1 MGLFDFLKKNE
12 STTLTAQP
20 PAPWEILSSMILI
33 PYAGTSLDFDDGIRG
48 RISSIEGINVT
59 EFSIPTDKSSGKIKL
74 TYEDEDYEIG
84 FGWRD
89 FSIPQINYYTNQ
101 FFTEEETKAIT
112 TTDHGLH
119 LYMKFGK
126 NPQLSYKLQIKI
138 ADKIMPD
145 LAGIMDES
153 AEKLLC
159 ARWVRQTAHSSVLP
173 SPASLFNVQAVSSQS
188 GEVWLHTHGL
198 IRCGLTELEILQ
210 SDTKN
215 YHNHYAVIST
225 FASYLIDHITDKI
238 DSAYIGCFYDNS
250 PLVVTRLLWTEGLK
264 QYKDLEL
271 GGINDRKEK
280 DMHNSLTS
288 ILFAFTSEENENN
301 GVYTKISEFNAQ
313 LENNPLFFISDSE
326 TQRMSLLAREKYDCL
341 KTALNNADTHILV
354 KVGLPTAHEESPDH
368 EHIWFELQ
376 GFDGESFIAELTQEP
391 YDVPD
396 MHEGDK
402 GTYTVNDIT
411 DWIIYTPNGQITP
424 ETAYL
429 IM

>member
-1 MGLFDFLKKNE
+1 MGLFDFFKKKD

-33 PYAGTSLDFDDGIRG
+33 PYAKPSFEFDDALRD
-48 RISSIEGINVT
+48 RISSIEGINIT
-59 EFSIPTDKSSGKIKL
+59 EFSISHDTPKVTLKL
-74 TYEDEDYEIG
+74 IYEGEDYEVG
-84 FGWRD
+84 FGWID

-112 TTDHGLH
+112 AAEHGLH

-126 NPQLSYKLQIKI
+126 NPQRSYQLQIKI

-159 ARWVRQTAHSSVLP
+159 ARWVRQTASSSVLP
-173 SPASLFNVQAVSSQS
+173 SPASLFNVQAVSAPS

-210 SDTKN
+210 SDTEN
-215 YHNHYAVIST
+215 YHNVYPVIST
-225 FASYLIDHITDKI
+225 FASYLIDHITEKI
-238 DSAYIGCFYDNS
+238 DSAYIGRFYDGS
-250 PLVVTRLLWTEGLK
+250 PLVVTRLLWTEGLQ

-271 GGINDRKEK
+271 GGMDDRK

-288 ILFAFTSEENENN
+288 ILFSFTSEENENN

>member
-1 MGLFDFLKKNE
+1 MGLFDFVKKNN

-33 PYAGTSLDFDDGIRG
+33 PYAGTSLDFDDGIRN
-48 RISSIEGINVT
+48 RISNIEGINVT
-59 EFSIPTDKSSGKIKL
+59 EFSIPNDKSSGKIKL
-74 TYEDEDYEIG
+74 TYEDEDYEVG

-112 TTDHGLH
+112 TADHGLH

-126 NPQLSYKLQIKI
+126 NPQCAYQLQIKI

-159 ARWVRQTAHSSVLP
+159 SRWVRQTAHSGVLP
-173 SPASLFNVQAVSSQS
+173 SPASLFNVQAVSSKS

-215 YHNHYAVIST
+215 YRNHYSVITT
-225 FASYLIDHITDKI
+225 FASYLIDHIADKV

-271 GGINDRKEK
+271 GGINDRK
-280 DMHNSLTS
+280 DIHNSLTS
-288 ILFAFTSEENENN
+288 ILFAFTSEENEKNHI
-301 GVYTKISEFNAQ
+301 YTKIPEFNAL
-313 LENNPLFFISDSE
+313 LENNPLFFISDGE
-326 TQRMSLLAREKYDCL
+326 TKRMSLLAREKYDCL
-341 KTALNNADTHILV
+341 KTALNSADTHILV
-354 KVGLPTAHEESPDH
+354 KVGLPTAHDDSPDH

-376 GFDGESFIAELTQEP
+376 GFEGENFIAELTQEP
-391 YDVPD
+391 YDVPS

-429 IM
+429 IVEA

>member
-1 MGLFDFLKKNE
+1 MGLSDFLKKNDNA
-12 STTLTAQP
+12 TLTPQP

-33 PYAGTSLDFDDGIRG
+33 PYAETNYGFDDGIRE

-59 EFSIPTDKSSGKIKL
+59 EFSIPHDMSAGNLKF
-74 TYEDEDYEIG
+74 TYEGEDYEAG

-89 FSIPQINYYTNQ
+89 FSIPQITYYTNQ

-112 TTDHGLH
+112 TAEEGLH

-126 NPQLSYKLQIKI
+126 NPQLSYQLQIKI

-153 AEKLLC
+153 AVKLLC
-159 ARWVRQTAHSSVLP
+159 ARWVRQTAYSNVLP

-210 SDTKN
+210 SDTEN
-215 YHNHYAVIST
+215 YHNHYSVIST
-225 FASYLIDHITDKI
+225 FASYLIDHIPDKI

-264 QYKDLEL
+264 QYNDLEL
-271 GGINDRKEK
+271 GGINDRKN
-280 DMHNSLTS
+280 MHNSQTS
-288 ILFAFTSEENENN
+288 ILFAFTSEENEKTQ
-301 GVYTKISEFNAQ
+301 VYTKIPEFNA
-313 LENNPLFFISDSE
+313 LLANNPLFFISDNE
-326 TQRMSLLAREKYDCL
+326 TNRMSLLAREKYDCL
-341 KTALNNADTHILV
+341 KTALNNTDMHILV
-354 KVGLPTAHEESPDH
+354 KVGLPTAHDSSPDH
-368 EHIWFELQ
+368 EHIWFKLQ
-376 GFDGESFIAELTQEP
+376 SFDGESFIAELTQEP

-396 MHEGDK
+396 MHEGDI

-411 DWIIYTPNGQITP
+411 DWIVYTPNGQITP

-429 IM
+429 LM

>member
-1 MGLFDFLKKNE
+1 MGLFDFLKKNDN
-12 STTLTAQP
+12 TALTVQP
-20 PAPWEILSSMILI
+20 PAPWEILSSLILI

-48 RISSIEGINVT
+48 RICSIEGINVT

-101 FFTEEETKAIT
+101 FFTEEETKDIT

-126 NPQLSYKLQIKI
+126 NPQRSYQLQIKI

-210 SDTKN
+210 SDTEN

-238 DSAYIGCFYDNS
+238 NSAYIGCFYDNS

-264 QYKDLEL
+264 Q
-271 GGINDRKEK
+271 
-280 DMHNSLTS
+280 
-288 ILFAFTSEENENN
+288 
-301 GVYTKISEFNAQ
+301 
-313 LENNPLFFISDSE
+313 
-326 TQRMSLLAREKYDCL
+326 
-341 KTALNNADTHILV
+341 
-354 KVGLPTAHEESPDH
+354 
-368 EHIWFELQ
+368 
-376 GFDGESFIAELTQEP
+376 
-391 YDVPD
+391 
-396 MHEGDK
+396 
-402 GTYTVNDIT
+402 
-411 DWIIYTPNGQITP
+411 
-424 ETAYL
+424 
-429 IM
+429 

>member
-1 MGLFDFLKKNE
+1 MGLFDFLKKNDN
-12 STTLTAQP
+12 TTLTAQP

-33 PYAGTSLDFDDGIRG
+33 PCAKTGLGFDDGIRD
-48 RISSIEGINVT
+48 RISSIEGVNVT
-59 EFSIPTDKSSGKIKL
+59 EFTIPDDQSSGKIKL
-74 TYEDEDYEIG
+74 TYEGEDYEVG
-84 FGWRD
+84 FGWID
-89 FSIPQINYYTNQ
+89 FAIPHINYYTNQ
-101 FFTEEETKAIT
+101 FFTEEEKKAIT
-112 TTDHGLH
+112 TTEHGLH

-126 NPQLSYKLQIKI
+126 NPQRSYQLQIKI

-159 ARWVRQTAHSSVLP
+159 ARWVRQTASSSVLP
-173 SPASLFNVQAVSSQS
+173 SPASLFNVQAVSSPN

-210 SDTKN
+210 SDAEN
-215 YHNHYAVIST
+215 YTNHYSVIST
-225 FASYLIDHITDKI
+225 FASYLIDHIADKI
-238 DSAYIGCFYDNS
+238 DTAYIGCFYDNS
-250 PLVVTRLLWTEGLK
+250 PLVVTRLLWTEGLL
-264 QYKDLEL
+264 QYKGLDL
-271 GGINDRKEK
+271 GGIDDRK
-280 DMHNSLTS
+280 DMHNSQTS
-288 ILFAFTSEENENN
+288 ILFAFTSEENEKN
-301 GVYTKISEFNAQ
+301 GVYTKIPEFNA
-313 LENNPLFFISDSE
+313 LLANNPLFFISE
-326 TQRMSLLAREKYDCL
+326 TETKRMSLLAREKYDCL
-341 KTALNNADTHILV
+341 KTVFNNKDTHILV
-354 KVGLPTAHEESPDH
+354 KVGLPTAHDSSPDH

-376 GFDGESFIAELTQEP
+376 GFDGESFIAVLTQEP

-402 GTYTVNDIT
+402 GTYTVDDIT

>member
-1 MGLFDFLKKNE
+1 MGLFDFLKKNDN
-12 STTLTAQP
+12 TTFIAQP

-33 PYAGTSLDFDDGIRG
+33 PYDETNCGFDEGIRN
-48 RISSIEGINVT
+48 RVSSIEGINVT
-59 EFSIPTDKSSGKIKL
+59 EFSISQDTPKGTLKL
-74 TYEDEDYEIG
+74 TYENEDYEVG
-84 FGWRD
+84 FGWID

-112 TTDHGLH
+112 TAKHGLH

-126 NPQLSYKLQIKI
+126 NPQRSYQLQIKI

-159 ARWVRQTAHSSVLP
+159 ARWVRQTAYSSVLP
-173 SPASLFNVQAVSSQS
+173 SPASLFNVQAVSSPS

-210 SDTKN
+210 SDTEN
-215 YHNHYAVIST
+215 FNNHYPVIST
-225 FASYLIDHITDKI
+225 FASYLIDKIADKI
-238 DSAYIGCFYDNS
+238 DTAYIGCFYNNS
-250 PLVVTRLLWTEGLK
+250 PLVVTRLLWTEGLQ
-264 QYKDLEL
+264 QYKGIDL
-271 GGINDRKEK
+271 GGIDDRK

-288 ILFAFTSEENENN
+288 ILFAFTSEENEKN
-301 GVYTKISEFNAQ
+301 GVYTKIPEFNA
-313 LENNPLFFISDSE
+313 LLANNPLFFISESE
-326 TQRMSLLAREKYDCL
+326 TKRMSLLAREKYDCL
-341 KTALNNADTHILV
+341 KTAFNGTDTHILV
-354 KVGLPTAHEESPDH
+354 KVGLPTAHDDSPDH

-411 DWIIYTPNGQITP
+411 DWIVYTPNGQITP

>member
-1 MGLFDFLKKNE
+1 MGLFDFFKKKD
-12 STTLTAQP
+12 STTLTVQR

-33 PYAGTSLDFDDGIRG
+33 PYAKTSFALDESIRD
-48 RISSIEGINVT
+48 RISSIKGINVT
-59 EFSIPTDKSSGKIKL
+59 EFSISQDMLTGNLKL
-74 TYEDEDYEIG
+74 TYEGEDYEVG

-89 FSIPQINYYTNQ
+89 LAIPQINYYSNQ

-112 TTDHGLH
+112 TTERGLH
-119 LYMKFGK
+119 LYMKFGQ
-126 NPQLSYKLQIKI
+126 NPQRSYQLQIKM

-159 ARWVRQTAHSSVLP
+159 ARWVRQTASSSVLP
-173 SPASLFNVQAVSSQS
+173 SPASLFNVHAVSSQS

-215 YHNHYAVIST
+215 FNNHYPVIST
-225 FASYLIDHITDKI
+225 FASYLIDHIADKI
-238 DSAYIGCFYDNS
+238 DTAYIGCFYDNS
-250 PLVVTRLLWTEGLK
+250 PLVVTRLLWPEGLK
-264 QYKDLEL
+264 QYKGLEM
-271 GGINDRKEK
+271 GGINDRT
-280 DMHNSLTS
+280 DMHNSQTC
-288 ILFAFTSEENENN
+288 ILFAFTSEENEKN
-301 GVYTKISEFNAQ
+301 GVYTKIPEFNAQ
-313 LENNPLFFISDSE
+313 LGNNPLFFISDSE
-326 TQRMSLLAREKYDCL
+326 TARMSLLAREKYDCL
-341 KTALNNADTHILV
+341 KTAFNNSDTHILI
-354 KVGLPTAHEESPDH
+354 KVGLPTAHDGSPDH

-376 GFDGESFIAELTQEP
+376 GFDGESFIAELTQDP

-396 MHEGDK
+396 MHKGDK

-411 DWIIYTPNGQITP
+411 DWIIYTRNGQITP